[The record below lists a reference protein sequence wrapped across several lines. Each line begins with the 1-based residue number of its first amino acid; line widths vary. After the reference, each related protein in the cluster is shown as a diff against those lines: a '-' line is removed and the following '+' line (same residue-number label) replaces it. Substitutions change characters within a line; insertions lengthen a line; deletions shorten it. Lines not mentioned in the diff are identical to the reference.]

1 MNIIIGHSNMDLDC
15 IASIVLAGKLY
26 PDYRKVK
33 SRLIHPVAKNLYNLM
48 KKQIDF
54 INQKDIGNEDIE
66 NIVIVDTRSMQRV
79 REFEDLIEKATG
91 DIIVYDH
98 HPADSH
104 DIPCR
109 ELNYSKCGANA
120 TFIGKLIQE
129 KNIELSADEAT
140 IGLTG
145 IYADTGNFTHENITS
160 DDFTVAD
167 FFLKKGAS
175 VKLVKYFLENL
186 KEEYQVSLLHE
197 ILNRIAYRDLNGQQ
211 IVLSYVELED
221 QISGLASVVE
231 KVFDIENPE
240 AYFALFYI
248 KKRNTTLIIAR
259 SRKDS
264 IKLND
269 LLSEFNGGGHEKAAS
284 AKVKG
289 GSGEEVYSSL
299 LDHLSS
305 KLENARTASELMTKE
320 VRCIDENES
329 MMNASIFLENLNC
342 TGAPVTGSDMQLTG
356 ILTLR
361 DIMKARKSQQMHSP
375 VKAYMTR
382 KVITAEKNIT
392 LRKIEKI
399 LYKNSIGH
407 LPVMDNG
414 KIAGIITRTDFLK
427 FLYGEKFGMPETVKP
442 SL

>member
-1 MNIIIGHSNMDLDC
+1 M
-15 IASIVLAGKLY
+15 
-26 PDYRKVK
+26 
-33 SRLIHPVAKNLYNLM
+33 AKNLYNLM

-54 INQKDIGNEDIE
+54 LTLKDIINEDIE
-66 NIVIVDTRSMQRV
+66 NIIIVDTRSMQRI
-79 REFEDLIEKATG
+79 REFEQIIEKATG

-104 DIPCR
+104 DIACK
-109 ELNYSKCGANA
+109 ELHHSNCGANA
-120 TFIGKLIQE
+120 SFLGKLLKENQI
-129 KNIELSADEAT
+129 NFSPDEAT

-167 FFLKKGAS
+167 YFLRNGAS

-186 KEEYQVSLLHE
+186 KEEYQISLLHE
-197 ILNRIAYRDLNGQQ
+197 ILNRITYRDLNGQQ
-211 IVLSYVELED
+211 VVLSYVELED

-231 KVFDIENPE
+231 KVFEIENPE

-264 IKLND
+264 IKLNYILKD
-269 LLSEFNGGGHEKAAS
+269 FNGGGHEKAAS

-289 GSGEEVYSSL
+289 GTGEDVYSEL
-299 LDHLSS
+299 LDVLSR
-305 KLENARTASELMTKE
+305 KLENARTASELMTKD
-320 VRCIDENES
+320 VHCIDENKS
-329 MMNASIFLENLNC
+329 MMDASIFLENLNL
-342 TGAPVTGSDMQLTG
+342 TGAPVINSDKKLTG
-356 ILTLR
+356 FLTLR

-375 VKAYMTR
+375 VKAYMSR
-382 KVITAEKNIT
+382 KVITADKSAT

-407 LPVMDNG
+407 LPVMDNDA
-414 KIAGIITRTDFLK
+414 IAGIITRTDFLK
-427 FLYGEKFGMPETVKP
+427 FLYGEKFGMPDTVKA
-442 SL
+442 

>member
-1 MNIIIGHSNMDLDC
+1 MLKEN
-15 IASIVLAGKLY
+15 
-26 PDYRKVK
+26 
-33 SRLIHPVAKNLYNLM
+33 
-48 KKQIDF
+48 QISF
-54 INQKDIGNEDIE
+54 
-66 NIVIVDTRSMQRV
+66 S
-79 REFEDLIEKATG
+79 
-91 DIIVYDH
+91 
-98 HPADSH
+98 P
-104 DIPCR
+104 
-109 ELNYSKCGANA
+109 
-120 TFIGKLIQE
+120 
-129 KNIELSADEAT
+129 DEAT

-167 FFLKKGAS
+167 YFLRNGAS

-211 IVLSYVELED
+211 VVLSYVELED

-231 KVFDIENPE
+231 KVFEIENPE

-264 IKLND
+264 IKLNYILED
-269 LLSEFNGGGHEKAAS
+269 FNGGGHEKAAS

-289 GSGEEVYSSL
+289 GSGEDIYSEL
-299 LDHLSS
+299 LDVLSS
-305 KLENARTASELMTKE
+305 KLENARTASELMTKD
-320 VRCIDENES
+320 VRCIDENTS
-329 MMNASIFLENLNC
+329 IMDASIFLENLNL
-342 TGAPVTGSDMQLTG
+342 TGAPVINSDKKLTG
-356 ILTLR
+356 FLTLR

-375 VKAYMTR
+375 VKAYMSR
-382 KVITAEKNIT
+382 KVITADKSAT

-407 LPVMDNG
+407 LPVMDNDA
-414 KIAGIITRTDFLK
+414 IAGIITRTDFLK
-427 FLYGEKFGMPETVKP
+427 FLYGEKFGMPDTVKA
-442 SL
+442 

>member
-26 PDYRKVK
+26 PDYKKVR

-54 INQKDIGNEDIE
+54 LTLKDIINEDIE
-66 NIVIVDTRSMQRV
+66 NIIIVDTRSMQRI
-79 REFEDLIEKATG
+79 REFEQIIEKATG

-104 DIPCR
+104 DIACK
-109 ELNYSKCGANA
+109 ELHHSNCGANA
-120 TFIGKLIQE
+120 SFLGKLLKENQI
-129 KNIELSADEAT
+129 NFSPDEAT

-167 FFLKKGAS
+167 YFLRNGAS

-186 KEEYQVSLLHE
+186 KEEYQISLLHE
-197 ILNRIAYRDLNGQQ
+197 ILNRITYRDLNGQQ
-211 IVLSYVELED
+211 VVLSYVELED

-231 KVFDIENPE
+231 KVFEIENPE

-264 IKLND
+264 IKLNYILKD
-269 LLSEFNGGGHEKAAS
+269 FNGGGHEKAAS

-289 GSGEEVYSSL
+289 GTGEDVYSEL
-299 LDHLSS
+299 LDVLSR
-305 KLENARTASELMTKE
+305 KLENARTASELMTKD
-320 VRCIDENES
+320 VHCIDENKS
-329 MMNASIFLENLNC
+329 MMDASIFLENLNL
-342 TGAPVTGSDMQLTG
+342 TGAPVINSDKKLTG
-356 ILTLR
+356 FLTLR

-375 VKAYMTR
+375 VKAYMSR
-382 KVITAEKNIT
+382 KVITADKSAT

-407 LPVMDNG
+407 LPVMDNDA
-414 KIAGIITRTDFLK
+414 IAGIITRTDFLK
-427 FLYGEKFGMPETVKP
+427 FLYGEKFGMPDTVKA
-442 SL
+442 

>member
-26 PDYRKVK
+26 PDYKKVR

-54 INQKDIGNEDIE
+54 LNLKDVINEDIE
-66 NIVIVDTRSMQRV
+66 NIVVVDTRSMQRIK
-79 REFEDLIEKATG
+79 EFEPLISKATG

-98 HPADSH
+98 HPSDSH
-104 DIPCR
+104 DIPCK

-120 TFIGKLIQE
+120 TYIGNLIKE
-129 KNIELSADEAT
+129 KNITVTADEAT

-160 DDFTVAD
+160 LDFTVAD
-167 FFLKKGAS
+167 FFLNSGAS

-186 KEEYQVSLLHE
+186 KEEYQISLLHE
-197 ILNRIAYRDLNGQQ
+197 ILNRITYRDLNGQQ
-211 IVLSYVELED
+211 IVLSYVELDD

-240 AYFALFYI
+240 AYFALFYL

-264 IKLND
+264 IKLNE
-269 LLSEFNGGGHEKAAS
+269 LLAGFNGGGHEKAAS

-289 GSGEEVYSSL
+289 GTGEEVYNEL
-299 LDHLSS
+299 LDVLRS
-305 KLENARTASELMTKE
+305 KLENARTASELMTKD
-320 VRCIDENES
+320 VHCIDENFS
-329 MMNASIFLENLNC
+329 MMEASVYLENLNC
-342 TGAPVTGSDMQLTG
+342 TGAPVIDSNKNLTG

-361 DIMKARKSQQMHSP
+361 DIMKARKSDQMHSP
-375 VKAYMTR
+375 VKGYMTR
-382 KVITAEKNIT
+382 NVITAEKNTT
-392 LRKIEKI
+392 LSKIEKI

-407 LPVMDNG
+407 LPVMDENH
-414 KIAGIITRTDFLK
+414 IAGIITRTDFLK
-427 FLYGEKFGMPETVKP
+427 FLYGEKFGMPETVTI
-442 SL
+442 